1 MFNQAHVCEHGTGSS
16 ATREGQGELS
26 QEGWG
31 LSLPSHPPR
40 RDGCYSGKMLISPLK
55 FGCQTMTKLGNQL
68 GQTALRVLPVVLE
81 FQNRQKK
88 KEENAKAT
96 LLPST
101 ALSGGLSNIFYSS
114 QCSVFLFS
122 LYLTLQVSQFPE
134 EISAMFGPPAGQ
146 MFSLC
151 SP

>member
-1 MFNQAHVCEHGTGSS
+1 MLFWEDVNITFENWLPNNDQSGKPAGTNGPQS
-16 ATREGQGELS
+16 AT
-26 QEGWG
+26 
-31 LSLPSHPPR
+31 
-40 RDGCYSGKMLISPLK
+40 SGI
-55 FGCQTMTKLGNQL
+55 
-68 GQTALRVLPVVLE
+68 RVSE
-81 FQNRQKK
+81 QAEKK
-88 KEENAKAT
+88 KEENAKAM

-101 ALSGGLSNIFYSS
+101 ALFGVLSNIFYSS

-146 MFSLC
+146 MFFLC